1 MLSGEKRYTKSP
13 PKTRSSLLTSKPY
26 HPSHYVPSFSSKDGL
41 PSGGGVVTKK
51 LLADSPT
58 HTSTSTTMAPAASTV
73 SPHHFTTRVV
83 ESFSDLSLGAGSLGL
98 GDTRRVHK
106 VWKTSSAIVHLS
118 GSEMWLKKFAHSFG
132 LN

>member
-1 MLSGEKRYTKSP
+1 MSGERRYTKSP
-13 PKTRSSLLTSKPY
+13 PKTRSSLLPSKAY
-26 HPSHYVPSFSSKDGL
+26 HPSHYVPSFSSKDGP

-58 HTSTSTTMAPAASTV
+58 HTSTLASAASTV

-106 VWKTSSAIVHLS
+106 VGKTSPV
-118 GSEMWLKKFAHSFG
+118 WL
-132 LN
+132 